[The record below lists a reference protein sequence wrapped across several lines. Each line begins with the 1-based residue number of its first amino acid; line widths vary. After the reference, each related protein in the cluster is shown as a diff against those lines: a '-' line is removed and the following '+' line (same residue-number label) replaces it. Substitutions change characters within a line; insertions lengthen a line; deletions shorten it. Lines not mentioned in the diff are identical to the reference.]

1 MGWQEHVIFRITQD
15 GKNETQADQ
24 NSQNSFW
31 SGTCVGLLLYS
42 KMCKVKTGKTSTD
55 MRKVSNNRV
64 ETPGA
69 HKSRAMQTIPHHQLF
84 LSSYLITCWSTDGV
98 IGKAMSLIL
107 LEVDTDVQFEDWKT
121 SRAVPKH
128 WHSRMCPYEILIPLG
143 GYFLESLQVAGLAA
157 AAAICF
163 SLRALIVLCG
173 NVLVSQTVYPE
184 VLWNNHLKPKA
195 TLHWSLRALFPW
207 YTYYVIGWEARDGH
221 ITLDLDCLRA
231 QRNPHGWKFYMA
243 SYMELSV

>member
-1 MGWQEHVIFRITQD
+1 MIFRITQD
-15 GKNETQADQ
+15 GKIETQADQ

-55 MRKVSNNRV
+55 MRKVSNRV

-69 HKSRAMQTIPHHQLF
+69 HKIRAMETIPHHQLF
-84 LSSYLITCWSTDGV
+84 LFSHLITCWSTDGV
-98 IGKAMSLIL
+98 IGKAMSLVL
-107 LEVDTDVQFEDWKT
+107 LQVYTDVNLRTEKF
-121 SRAVPKH
+121 SPVIPKH
-128 WHSRMCPYEILIPLG
+128 WHSRMCPYETLIPLG
-143 GYFLESLQVAGLAA
+143 GYFLEPLQVAGLAA

-184 VLWNNHLKPKA
+184 VFSNNHL
-195 TLHWSLRALFPW
+195 
-207 YTYYVIGWEARDGH
+207 
-221 ITLDLDCLRA
+221 
-231 QRNPHGWKFYMA
+231 
-243 SYMELSV
+243 